1 MLTWICNDKACA
13 SWKLKELVRVLV
25 LLSQLDARTQLPSV
39 QPLTLTYLS
48 HMLDDLGID
57 VYYVSLDSEKLR

>member
-1 MLTWICNDKACA
+1 
-13 SWKLKELVRVLV
+13 VLV